1 MTGRNQAEGETAEA
15 ADGQEP
21 TMEYRTLGQ
30 TEIEV
35 SAVGMGCWAIVGD
48 STWGHQPRD
57 ESLDTIRA
65 ALDAGINFFDT
76 AEAYGDGSSEEMLGA
91 ALSDRRDEAVIASK
105 VSPDHLRAEDL
116 RESCERS
123 LSRLGTDHI
132 DLYQV
137 HWPNW
142 DIPMEEALGTMET
155 LQEEGKIRAIGVSN
169 FGKKDLQQA
178 LSLASVETD
187 QLAYNLLF
195 RAIEEEIQSECV
207 ENDVGIL
214 CYCPLAQGLLT
225 GKFTAPGQV
234 PEGRARTRHFSK
246 NRPRARHS
254 EEGAE
259 RDTFQ
264 ALEKIKRICQEID
277 VSMAQASLSWLLGRA
292 GVTSVLAGARTP
304 EQVESNAQASE
315 LELPREVTEQLTEAS
330 EHLKEKLGPN
340 PDMWFTDSRI
350 R

>member
-1 MTGRNQAEGETAEA
+1 
-15 ADGQEP
+15 
-21 TMEYRTLGQ
+21 MEYTTLGQ
-30 TEIEV
+30 TDIEV
-35 SAVGMGCWAIVGD
+35 STVAMGCWAIVGD
-48 STWGHQPRD
+48 STWGDQSK
-57 ESLDTIRA
+57 EASADTLRA
-65 ALDAGINFFDT
+65 AHDAGINFFDT
-76 AEAYGDGSSEEMLGA
+76 AEAYGDGLSEKMLGEVF
-91 ALSDRRDEAVIASK
+91 SDRREDVVIASK
-105 VSPDHLRAEDL
+105 VSPGHLRENDL
-116 RESCERS
+116 RQACEDS
-123 LSRLGTDHI
+123 LERLQSDYI

-137 HWPNW
+137 HWPDW
-142 DIPMEEALGTMET
+142 DIPMEETLGTMEE

-169 FGKKDLQQA
+169 FGEKDLMQA
-178 LSLASVETD
+178 LSLASIQTD

-195 RAIEEEIQSECV
+195 RAIEEHVQSECV

-246 NRPRARHS
+246 NRPRARHQ

-277 VSMAQASLSWLLGRA
+277 VSMAQASLAWLLGRA

-304 EQVESNAQASE
+304 EQVETNAGAAE
-315 LELPREVTEQLTEAS
+315 LELPREVIEQFTEAT
-330 EHLKEKLGPN
+330 EYLKEKLGPN
-340 PDMWFTDSRI
+340 PDMWQTDSRI

>member
-1 MTGRNQAEGETAEA
+1 
-15 ADGQEP
+15 
-21 TMEYRTLGQ
+21 MEYRTLGH

-35 SAVGMGCWAIVGD
+35 SVVAMGCWAIVGD
-48 STWGHQPRD
+48 STWGDQPRD

-76 AEAYGDGSSEEMLGA
+76 AEDYGDGSSEKMLGE
-91 ALSDRRDEAVIASK
+91 ALADRREEVVIASK
-105 VSPDHLRAEDL
+105 VSPRNLRADDL
-116 RESCERS
+116 RQSCEGS
-123 LSRLGTDHI
+123 LSRLDTDYI

-142 DIPMEEALGTMET
+142 DIPMEETLGTMEE
-155 LQEEGKIRAIGVSN
+155 LKEEGKIRAIGVSN
-169 FGKKDLQQA
+169 FGHKDLQQA
-178 LSLASVETD
+178 VSLTDVVTD
-187 QLAYNLLF
+187 QLPYNLLF
-195 RAIEEEIQSECV
+195 RAIEENVQSLCV
-207 ENDVGIL
+207 EKDVGIL
-214 CYCPLAQGLLT
+214 CYCPLAQALLT

-246 NRPRARHS
+246 NRPRARHQ

-264 ALEKIKRICQEID
+264 ALEKIRRLCQEIE
-277 VSMAQASLSWLLGRA
+277 VPMAKASLAWLLGRA
-292 GVTSVLAGARTP
+292 GVTSVLAGARNP
-304 EQVESNAQASE
+304 DQIKMNAGAADV
-315 LELPREVTEQLTEAS
+315 ELPREVTEQFTEAS

-340 PDMWFTDSRI
+340 PDMWQTDSRM